1 MQKLIYLTTNPHKVQ
16 EANYFFKEKYGFE
29 LEIVNPDF
37 EIIEIQAKTCAEVAA
52 FSAEYAAKKLGYP
65 VLKSDTG
72 LYIDALGGLPGPYNA
87 YFDKQI
93 GIDLFLN
100 MLKDIKNRQARI
112 EHCFAYC
119 APNEKAIV
127 FSGEGKGT
135 LSFEPRGELGR
146 WHDKF
151 FIPNGQTKTLSE
163 LRAINKELE
172 ASFWGTAKDDFALW
186 YQKNKR

>member
-1 MQKLIYLTTNPHKVQ
+1 M
-16 EANYFFKEKYGFE
+16 EAFF
-29 LEIVNPDF
+29 
-37 EIIEIQAKTCAEVAA
+37 
-52 FSAEYAAKKLGYP
+52 
-65 VLKSDTG
+65 VLYSDTG

-127 FSGEGKGT
+127 FSGGGKGT

-172 ASFWGTAKDDFALW
+172 TSFWGTAKDDFALW